1 MEIKPIIANIAKK
14 YGIKTEIVGEIFF
27 MAFASFLD
35 REQRR
40 HMEDIDNIRKDLKV
54 FKKKKIPI
62 IYIPTKL
69 WIDVE

>member
-1 MEIKPIIANIAKK
+1 MNTKPIIANIAKK
-14 YGIKTEIVGEIFF
+14 YGCKTEMVGEIFL

-40 HMEDIDNIRKDLKV
+40 HMEDIDHIRRDLGILA
-54 FKKKKIPI
+54 KKKIPI

-69 WIDVE
+69 WIDP